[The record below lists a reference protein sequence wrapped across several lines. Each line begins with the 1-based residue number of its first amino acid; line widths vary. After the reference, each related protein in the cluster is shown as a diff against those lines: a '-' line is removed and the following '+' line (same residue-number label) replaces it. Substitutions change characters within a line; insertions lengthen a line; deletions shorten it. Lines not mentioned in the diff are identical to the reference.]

1 MYYYHLLKRKFD
13 LHELSHQVADR
24 NPQLATI
31 GLSESRCSKQ
41 EPMLPLKDDGA
52 TKALMR

>member
-41 EPMLPLKDDGA
+41 EPMLPAKG
-52 TKALMR
+52 